1 MPPAIQLA
9 TLLALKMSKACKQ
22 MGPSDTSSL
31 FPSQPSA
38 QKGNERSGDGGI
50 WKSSL
55 SFADSERTEN
65 DAAIARPV
73 PPQASTSG
81 ALVLSRSLYV
91 EAAAFKNYGTPARLP
106 SVSWNRG
113 NQSTSA
119 FEWAEAYV
127 ATAERPLLNMS
138 QGVPGIP
145 PPQEVLDAL
154 GAASSD
160 PTKCGYVPN
169 EGEPA
174 LRKASVE
181 EMKYRYGEDID
192 VTPGDIAITAGCNL
206 AFVSI
211 AMTLADAGDEMIL
224 PLPWYFNH
232 EMTLTTLN
240 IKTVLLPTRPE
251 DGFMPSIPV
260 CESLITPKT
269 KAIVLVTPNNPTGCV
284 YPSSLIADFAKLAR
298 KHNIALVIDETYR
311 DFVTTGPPHD
321 LFKPFS
327 IPDWDWRST
336 FIHLYSFSKAYCIP
350 GHRLGLLCAS
360 PALIPH
366 VNAALDS
373 LQICAPRPPQVALA
387 PLLPSLRPFV
397 DATAR
402 AIGSQGGYYA
412 FVKHPFRGV
421 HANTVCKRL
430 AQELGVVVLP
440 AGFFGPNQQPK
451 SGEEPERWIRFSVA
465 NVDDE
470 KVKLVCER
478 LKESESV
485 FGWEVEA

>member
-1 MPPAIQLA
+1 MAPPLA
-9 TLLALKMSKACKQ
+9 
-22 MGPSDTSSL
+22 
-31 FPSQPSA
+31 F
-38 QKGNERSGDGGI
+38 R
-50 WKSSL
+50 
-55 SFADSERTEN
+55 
-65 DAAIARPV
+65 
-73 PPQASTSG
+73 
-81 ALVLSRSLYV
+81 LSRGI
-91 EAAAFKNYGTPARLP
+91 EA
-106 SVSWNRG
+106 
-113 NQSTSA
+113 TSRPPIPQA
-119 FEWAEAYV
+119 FEWAQAYV
-127 ATAERPLLNMS
+127 ATPGRPLLNMS

-145 PPQEVLDAL
+145 PPKEVLDAL
-154 GAASSD
+154 AVASSD
-160 PTKCGYVPN
+160 PISCGYLPN

-181 EMKYRYGEDID
+181 EMKYRYGHDID
-192 VTPGDIAITAGCNL
+192 VTPDDIAITAGCNL

-211 AMTLADAGDEMIL
+211 AMALADAGDEMIL

-251 DGFMPSIPV
+251 DGFMPSIEV
-260 CESLITPKT
+260 CEALITSKT

-284 YPSSLIADFAKLAR
+284 YPASLIADFAKLAR
-298 KHNIALVIDETYR
+298 KHSIALVLDETYR

-321 LFKPFS
+321 LFKPSS

-360 PALIPH
+360 PVFIPH
-366 VNAALDS
+366 VDAALDS

-397 DATAR
+397 NETAR
-402 AIGSQGGYYA
+402 AVEHRHQLFRQVLPAHWKIGSQGGYYA
-412 FVKHPFRGV
+412 FVKHPFKAV

-430 AQELGVVVLP
+430 AQELGVVVLS
-440 AGFFGPNQQPK
+440 AGFFGPSQEP
-451 SGEEPERWIRFSVA
+451 SPGEEPERWIRFSVA

-478 LKESESV
+478 LEESEGV
-485 FGWEVEA
+485 FGWEVDA